1 MAALLQAEVLY
12 ALLGYTGQVVVRFED
27 GSFGLADGLALDPC
41 ERKLV
46 LGMLPLGA
54 CYASLDD
61 FLYTQLFDWRAASAS
76 AGGRDPQV
84 LALAAGLEECL
95 APYRTRVLELE
106 QQLLRGALP
115 LTELQLGL
123 SDLALTL
130 PLLRSV
136 VERVQAGGTGAAP
149 LLDLLS
155 ETAASA
161 VGSGRECVQVLLWH
175 VQRVFLS
182 QLASWLLHGE
192 LLPAASSSFFIQ
204 RVASAERAAEP
215 SGAAHLSA
223 SAAPDPR
230 EEGLRPGFQEEGLGR
245 GSREEVRGPGSREEG
260 WGATRREEGWGEF
273 ETAGPLKPRLL
284 PMRVAE
290 RALFIGKAVRVL
302 RAAEESAEPRGRDS
316 QSGGPKQRHKHG
328 AASPPPPM
336 SFNLAGGG
344 TRPSA
349 CGTAAAA
356 DESGGVAGCEAGAA
370 WREAGRAGCEAG
382 AAGCEA
388 GEAGCEAGR
397 AGHAAGSGDTQQVR
411 AALDPFADELA
422 SLRAARRLA
431 SDVEIDEIV
440 GRMARVASRLL
451 WRHLTHECG
460 LAGLLGALK
469 GYFLLGRGELFHRL
483 VLELRTPMASFPTSR
498 LDL

>member
-1 MAALLQAEVLY
+1 MDDSLKRVMALQA
-12 ALLGYTGQVVVRFED
+12 
-27 GSFGLADGLALDPC
+27 
-41 ERKLV
+41 
-46 LGMLPLGA
+46 
-54 CYASLDD
+54 
-61 FLYTQLFDWRAASAS
+61 QLESINDEMA
-76 AGGRDPQV
+76 QHM
-84 LALAAGLEECL
+84 
-95 APYRTRVLELE
+95 LELE

-245 GSREEVRGPGSREEG
+245 GSREEVRGSGLQEEVRGPGSREEG

-344 TRPSA
+344 HPA
-349 CGTAAAA
+349 VC
-356 DESGGVAGCEAGAA
+356 
-370 WREAGRAGCEAG
+370 
-382 AAGCEA
+382 
-388 GEAGCEAGR
+388 
-397 AGHAAGSGDTQQVR
+397 VR
-411 AALDPFADELA
+411 Y
-422 SLRAARRLA
+422 
-431 SDVEIDEIV
+431 
-440 GRMARVASRLL
+440 G
-451 WRHLTHECG
+451 
-460 LAGLLGALK
+460 
-469 GYFLLGRGELFHRL
+469 GRG
-483 VLELRTPMASFPTSR
+483 
-498 LDL
+498 